1 MNEGTDGRHEPT
13 RLLEEA
19 RIWAAQDPDP
29 ATKREVETL
38 VEAGNLPEL
47 AERFGERL
55 QFGTA
60 GIRGLLGA
68 GPARMNRLLVRRVTA
83 GLARYLLEQVPDA
96 RERGVVVGR
105 DARHGSV
112 AFAAETT
119 GVLAAAGLP
128 VFLFEGDVSTPLCA
142 FAVTRLGA
150 AAGVMITASH
160 NPPEYNGYKVY
171 AENGAQ
177 IIPPADRS
185 ISLAI
190 DEAGRGGEIPVLDLE
205 GAEEA
210 GLVRP
215 VPEEVPEEYLEGCLA
230 LRCHPELTPDLRV
243 VYTPLHGVGGRWVKA
258 LFERAGF
265 RDLYFV
271 KEQAEPDPDFP
282 TVRFPN
288 PEEKGAMDLAAA
300 EGERRHADLILAN
313 DPDAD
318 RLAVLVPAAGG
329 KGFRALSGN
338 EIGLLLAYYLLTEG
352 KGGEGRLVMTTL
364 VSSIL
369 LGRMAEALDVAYA
382 ETLTGFKWI
391 ANRAMEL
398 EQERGLRFVL
408 GFEEALGYTVGDLV
422 RDKDGVGT
430 ALVFAELAL
439 FCRARG
445 GTVLGLL
452 EEIYRR
458 FGVVRGA
465 QHSVTLPGRE
475 GMDQIGSIMQAFRKD
490 PPSSVGGARV
500 IARSDVQA
508 GLRED
513 PATGETTPLDLPS
526 SNVLVYELE
535 GGSRVL
541 LRPSGTEPKIKY
553 YFEVTVPFGK
563 EESLEEAEAGAGVR
577 LQELQEAFLV
587 EADRKPGPKRS

>member
-1 MNEGTDGRHEPT
+1 MTEGTDARHEDA
-13 RLLEEA
+13 RLLAQA
-19 RIWAAQDPDP
+19 RLWAAQDPDP
-29 ATKREVETL
+29 RTKKEMEAL
-38 VEAGNLPEL
+38 VEAGDLTEL
-47 AERFGERL
+47 ADRFGERL
-55 QFGTA
+55 EFGTA

-83 GLARYLLEQVPDA
+83 GLARYLLEQIPDA

-112 AFAAETT
+112 AFAEETA

-128 VFLFEGDVSTPLCA
+128 VFLFEGEVSTPLCA
-142 FAVTRLGA
+142 FAVTGLGA

-171 AENGAQ
+171 AANGAQ
-177 IIPPADRS
+177 IVPPADAS
-185 ISLAI
+185 ISRAI
-190 DEAGRGGEIPVLDLE
+190 DEVGRGGKVQVLDPPR
-205 GAEEA
+205 AKAA
-210 GLVRP
+210 GLLRP
-215 VPEEVPEEYLEGCLA
+215 VPEEVRERYLEGCLS
-230 LRCHPELTPDLRV
+230 LRCHPELAPDLRI
-243 VYTPLHGVGGRWVKA
+243 VYTPLHGVGGRWVKE

-265 RDLYFV
+265 RDVFFV
-271 KEQAEPDPDFP
+271 REQAEPDPDFP

-318 RLAVLVPAAGG
+318 RLAVLVPGG
-329 KGFRALSGN
+329 EEGGFRALSGN

-352 KGGEGRLVMTTL
+352 GEGEGRLVMTTI
-364 VSSIL
+364 VSSSL
-369 LGRMAEALDVAYA
+369 LGRMARELGVAYA

-398 EQERGLRFVL
+398 EREQGLRFVL

-430 ALVFAELAL
+430 ALVFADLTL

-445 GTVLGLL
+445 GSVLGML

-475 GMDQIGSIMQAFRKD
+475 GMDRIGRIMEAFRKD
-490 PPSSVGGARV
+490 PPRSLGGADV
-500 IARSDVQA
+500 IARSDVQT
-508 GLRED
+508 GRRED
-513 PATGETTPLDLPS
+513 AATGESTPLELPS
-526 SNVLVYELE
+526 SNVLLYELGE
-535 GGSRVL
+535 GSRIL

-553 YFEVTVPFGK
+553 YFEVNVPFPEGAT
-563 EESLEEAEAGAGVR
+563 LREAEARAGSR
-577 LQELQEAFLV
+577 LEELQKGFLAEV
-587 EADRKPGPKRS
+587 DRRTRTERG